1 MPCPRG
7 VSIAVTRAEQRR
19 PASRPMVTHSSAR
32 PAASSSVA
40 MKAPAPALTSR
51 TMVCAPAASFLD
63 ITLEAI
69 RATDSTVAVT
79 SRSAYSARSAGTRRS
94 DCAATTQPT
103 LRATA
108 SSSSLVS
115 CTRMPGIDSSLS
127 SVPPVCPSPRPASV
141 TTAQPAAA
149 SRGATSIVVAPLLAA
164 AGCAVVKLA
173 GRGLGHTG
181 GTLDKLESIPGMR
194 VQLTSEELLAVAR
207 KVGCVVAAQSDRLV
221 PADRALYALRDVTAT
236 VESVALIASSVMSK
250 KLAAGAQTIVLD
262 VKAGAG
268 AFMATEEDAAGLAEL
283 CVTIGRDA
291 GRRCSALVTAMD
303 TPLGHGI
310 GNALE
315 VLEVVELLREAPGED
330 RLTEVALDLAGTAL
344 LSARGA
350 DDGDDAVRAGACE
363 ELREHWASGAALERL
378 ASMVAAQGGDPRVC
392 ERPRE
397 VLPAAPVRRQVH
409 ARSDGVVAAVPA
421 REIGELA
428 AWLGAGRRRRGD
440 DIDPAVGLEL
450 AVEVSQPIA
459 VGELLAVVHAG
470 SDSAAEHAAGLLRD
484 LVVVGNE
491 PIQRPPTTLRRIR

>member
-1 MPCPRG
+1 MAPEAEGPARRG
-7 VSIAVTRAEQRR
+7 ERPQELIRRKRDGGELNGEELAALVSGYLSGGVGEGQMAALLMAGLLRGFSTAE
-19 PASRPMVTHSSAR
+19 
-32 PAASSSVA
+32 A
-40 MKAPAPALTSR
+40 MALTRVLLDSGER
-51 TMVCAPAASFLD
+51 LDLSSLDAPTVD
-63 ITLEAI
+63 KH
-69 RATDSTVAVT
+69 STGGV
-79 SRSAYSARSAGTRRS
+79 G
-94 DCAATTQPT
+94 DATTM
-103 LRATA
+103 L
-108 SSSSLVS
+108 
-115 CTRMPGIDSSLS
+115 
-127 SVPPVCPSPRPASV
+127 
-141 TTAQPAAA
+141 
-149 SRGATSIVVAPLLAA
+149 VAPLLAA